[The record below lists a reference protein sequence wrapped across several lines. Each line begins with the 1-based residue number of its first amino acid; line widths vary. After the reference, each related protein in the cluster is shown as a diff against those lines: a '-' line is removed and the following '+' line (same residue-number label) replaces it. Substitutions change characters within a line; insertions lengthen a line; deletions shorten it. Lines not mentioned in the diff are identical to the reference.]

1 MCREYTEELEMTQSK
16 ALSGNINEQTIQEQ
30 KLSVPVRQI
39 SVVIIT
45 QDEEVR
51 TANAIRSCLNFAD
64 EIVVVDGGSK
74 DRTAQ
79 RSQELGCKV
88 YVNPWPGYAKQRIL
102 GISKTTYQWVFLLD
116 SDEVVSEELALAIQD
131 WKHTPKLEADIF
143 AVKRVNPFLDH
154 WLDGQAEYMTRLYD
168 KSLFKIANVLVHEG
182 PVAGNA
188 RIIRLPGIL
197 WHDAWRSIDDL
208 VLRLQKYTSLEARQ
222 AYLNGKKFSLARL
235 ILRPPARFFQRYV
248 LQRTFKK
255 GIAGFI
261 YAIFWAYWEFLREV
275 KLYEMYWKDAKS
287 VEKLSE
293 TDAELSE

>member
-1 MCREYTEELEMTQSK
+1 MTQSN
-16 ALSGNINEQTIQEQ
+16 ALVGNINEQTIQEQ
-30 KLSVPVRQI
+30 KISVPRRQI

-51 TANAIRSCLNFAD
+51 TANAIRSCESFAD

-79 RSQELGCKV
+79 NAQELGCKV
-88 YVNPWPGYAKQRIL
+88 YINPWPGYAKQRIL

-143 AVKRVNPFLDH
+143 AVKRVNKFLDH
-154 WLDGQAEYMTRLYD
+154 WLDGQAEYMPRLYD
-168 KSLFKIANVLVHEG
+168 KSLFKIGNVLVHEG
-182 PVAGNA
+182 IAAGNA

-197 WHDAWRSIDDL
+197 WHDSFRSIDDQ
-208 VLRLQKYTSLEARQ
+208 VLRLHKYTSLEARQ
-222 AYLNGKKFSLARL
+222 AYLDGKKFSLVRL
-235 ILRPPARFFQRYV
+235 ILKPPARFFQRYV
-248 LQRTFKK
+248 LKRTFKK

-261 YAIFWAYWEFLREV
+261 FALFWAYWEFLTEV
-275 KLYEMYWKDAKS
+275 KLYEMYWKYWKDAKS

-293 TDAELSE
+293 THADPSE

>member
-1 MCREYTEELEMTQSK
+1 MTQSK

-30 KLSVPVRQI
+30 KLSIALRQI

-51 TANAIRSCLNFAD
+51 TANAIRSCLSFAD
-64 EIVVVDGGSK
+64 EIIVVDGESK
-74 DRTAQ
+74 DKTAQ
-79 RSQELGCKV
+79 RAQDLGCKV
-88 YVNPWPGYAKQRIL
+88 YVNPWSGYAKQRIL

-143 AVKRVNPFLDH
+143 AVKRVNKFLDQ
-154 WLDGQAEYMTRLYD
+154 WLDGQFFYMLRLYN
-168 KSLFKIANVLVHEG
+168 KSLFSIAEVLVHEG

-188 RIIRLPGIL
+188 RVIQLPGIL
-197 WHDAWRSIDDL
+197 WHDSFRSIDDQ
-208 VLRLQKYTSLEARQ
+208 VLRLHKYTSLEARQ
-222 AYLNGKKFSLARL
+222 AYLDGKKFSLARL

-248 LQRTFKK
+248 LQRTFKQ
-255 GIAGFI
+255 GIAGFM
-261 YAIFWAYWEFLREV
+261 YAIFWTYWEFLREV

-293 TDAELSE
+293 THAEPSE

>member
-1 MCREYTEELEMTQSK
+1 MTQSN
-16 ALSGNINEQTIQEQ
+16 ALVGNINEQTIQEQ
-30 KLSVPVRQI
+30 KISVPLRQI

-51 TANAIRSCLNFAD
+51 TVNAIRSCQSFAD

-74 DRTAQ
+74 DKTAQ
-79 RSQELGCKV
+79 RAQELGCNV

-143 AVKRVNPFLDH
+143 AVKRVEKFLEH
-154 WLDGQAEYMTRLYD
+154 WLHGQFYYMPRLYD
-168 KSLFKIANVLVHEG
+168 KSLFEIWNVLVHEG
-182 PVAGNA
+182 LVAGNA

-197 WHDAWRSIDDL
+197 WHDSFRSIDDQ
-208 VLRLQKYTSLEARQ
+208 VMRLHKYTSLEARQ
-222 AYLNGKKFSLARL
+222 AYLDGKKFSLARL
-235 ILRPPARFFQRYV
+235 ILKPPARFLQRYV
-248 LQRTFKK
+248 LQHTFKK
-255 GIAGFI
+255 GIAGFM
-261 YAIFWAYWEFLREV
+261 YAIFWTYWEFLREV

-293 TDAELSE
+293 THAEPSK

>member
-1 MCREYTEELEMTQSK
+1 MTQSK

-30 KLSVPVRQI
+30 KLSISLRQI

-51 TANAIRSCLNFAD
+51 TANAIRSCQSFAD

-74 DRTAQ
+74 DKTAQ
-79 RSQELGCKV
+79 RAQELGCKV
-88 YVNPWPGYAKQRIL
+88 YINPWPGYAKQRIL
-102 GISKTTYQWVFLLD
+102 AISKTTYQWVFLLD
-116 SDEVVSEELALAIQD
+116 SDEVVSEELALGIQD

-143 AVKRVNPFLDH
+143 AVKRVNQFLDH
-154 WLDGQAEYMTRLYD
+154 WLDGHAHYMVRLYD
-168 KSLFKIANVLVHEG
+168 KSLFKIWNVLVHEG

-197 WHDAWRSIDDL
+197 WHDSFRSIDDQ
-208 VLRLQKYTSLEARQ
+208 VLRLHKYTSLEARQ
-222 AYLNGKKFSLARL
+222 AYLDGKKFSLVRL
-235 ILRPPARFFQRYV
+235 ILKPPARFFQRYV
-248 LQRTFKK
+248 LQRNFKQ

-261 YAIFWAYWEFLREV
+261 HSIFWTYWEFLREV

-287 VEKLSE
+287 LENLSE
-293 TDAELSE
+293 THAEPSE